1 MTNLNGRKLL
11 AVLLTVAIVATLL
24 PVFVRTTDAVGLT
37 SGDCS
42 GQGTSVAYNY
52 GKQGTVCTALSD
64 MASAYYTGSYTYSTL
79 SGLSGS
85 ATSTT
90 SSALYTTLSS
100 LMTNTHTNI
109 TSYEALKTN
118 YAKADCENG
127 STTTLRLF
135 YCGDTVSSTWDGGT
149 TFNREH
155 IWPKS
160 LASFVESNG
169 GADLHHL
176 RPSDSTVNS
185 TRSNLPYGEVTDGT
199 AVYRGGS
206 GSGGSL
212 AGYKNS
218 NYYEPLDGVK
228 GDAARILLYVYVRWG
243 EANLT
248 DVIQSVDV
256 LLSWI
261 ELDPVDTWEM
271 GRNDATETIQGNRN
285 VFIDYPELAFTLFGE
300 SVPSGYQT
308 PTSNGTTPTST
319 ATETATATPV
329 TTTSPS
335 SDTYTKVTSELSDW
349 SGEYLIVYE
358 AGSYAFDSTLTTLDA
373 VNDYKAVTITNDTI
387 TLADAPYFTIASS
400 GTSYTI
406 LARNGQYIGRSAD
419 SNGLDTSSTAIN
431 NTISYNSTDGCINI
445 NGVGGAYLR
454 FNSASNQMRFRY
466 YKSSTY
472 TSQQAIQLY
481 KRVVT
486 ATPTPV
492 TSETATPTPV
502 VTATPTPTPTP
513 TATATP
519 ETEVNTY
526 ELVTD
531 ASTLAA
537 DDVIVIAGLYSTNS
551 SLYGLNSTQNSN
563 NRGATVIVSD
573 VSALPETIT
582 ISSDL
587 GIQELT
593 LGGNATDHWS
603 LYTGAGYLY
612 AASSSSNWLR
622 TQTTNTANGLWA
634 VSITDGVASI
644 IAQGSYTRNDMRFN
658 YNGGAPMFSCYA
670 STTTTLTVSIYRK
683 VENSGELYS
692 VTYSSNDGGKLSVV
706 SGETSVSNGA
716 GLASG
721 TVLTITATPDDG
733 YALESLT
740 VNGEAFTSGG
750 TYTVTANTVIA
761 ASFTAVATYTIN
773 WKTPENGTLTV
784 LCGEPDIASG
794 DSVLIGSELTIT
806 ATPDSGYYCSVL
818 TVNETDFTSGETY
831 TVTADVD
838 IVVNFELDIT
848 TAYELVTDLS
858 TLAANDTVIIVG
870 ASTDSETGEIS
881 LFAAQPFAG
890 GNNLPAGT
898 IGGGYT
904 DMPTTLDVPVS
915 ANAQAFTLGSGVTN
929 AAYWSFFD
937 GTGYLAATSSGSNRL
952 QVNAELSV
960 DSEWEIS
967 LTDGLF
973 SVVATGSP
981 NRNVMQYNIASKLFS
996 CYTSASQSAVYIYR
1010 LPAVTTFTVTY
1021 QQRNAVTGE
1030 LAEVVSYTVNS
1041 GSTLSEIAALPTIAG
1056 CYVSDWD
1063 QDLTGVAISED
1074 VTVTCD
1080 YALWGDANL
1089 DGVLTVSD
1097 ATVML
1102 NHIVG
1107 ASGAAL
1113 TGIAFAVSDVNGDGS
1128 ITVVDVTLL
1137 LQRVVGTITAF
1148 PVEQTE

>member
-1 MTNLNGRKLL
+1 MPVLICKTFLL
-11 AVLLTVAIVATLL
+11 LSYVLVTDGSAVVAGEYIIVASAADSAMNNT
-24 PVFVRTTDAVGLT
+24 LT
-37 SGDCS
+37 SGRLGATAVTISDDTIVTEDDSIVWIFDGTIASAMTIQSKGS
-42 GQGTSVAYNY
+42 GTYLQISGTTTS
-52 GKQGTVCTALSD
+52 GFSLSD
-64 MASAYYTGSYTYSTL
+64 TSAYTFAMTYTASNNVRLVTSDGNGRMIGYYSNFRTYD
-79 SGLSGS
+79 SGS
-85 ATSTT
+85 A
-90 SSALYTTLSS
+90 
-100 LMTNTHTNI
+100 
-109 TSYEALKTN
+109 
-118 YAKADCENG
+118 
-127 STTTLRLF
+127 
-135 YCGDTVSSTWDGGT
+135 
-149 TFNREH
+149 
-155 IWPKS
+155 
-160 LASFVESNG
+160 
-169 GADLHHL
+169 
-176 RPSDSTVNS
+176 
-185 TRSNLPYGEVTDGT
+185 SNLGVRLYKQTSETNPT
-199 AVYRGGS
+199 A
-206 GSGGSL
+206 
-212 AGYKNS
+212 
-218 NYYEPLDGVK
+218 E
-228 GDAARILLYVYVRWG
+228 
-243 EANLT
+243 
-248 DVIQSVDV
+248 
-256 LLSWI
+256 
-261 ELDPVDTWEM
+261 
-271 GRNDATETIQGNRN
+271 
-285 VFIDYPELAFTLFGE
+285 
-300 SVPSGYQT
+300 
-308 PTSNGTTPTST
+308 PTST
-319 ATETATATPV
+319 P
-329 TTTSPS
+329 
-335 SDTYTKVTSELSDW
+335 
-349 SGEYLIVYE
+349 
-358 AGSYAFDSTLTTLDA
+358 
-373 VNDYKAVTITNDTI
+373 
-387 TLADAPYFTIASS
+387 
-400 GTSYTI
+400 
-406 LARNGQYIGRSAD
+406 
-419 SNGLDTSSTAIN
+419 
-431 NTISYNSTDGCINI
+431 
-445 NGVGGAYLR
+445 
-454 FNSASNQMRFRY
+454 
-466 YKSSTY
+466 
-472 TSQQAIQLY
+472 
-481 KRVVT
+481 
-486 ATPTPV
+486 TPTP
-492 TSETATPTPV
+492 TP
-502 VTATPTPTPTP
+502 TATPTPTPTP

-784 LCGEPDIASG
+784 LCGETDIASG